1 MWPMSECLLDVGKA
15 LEDISIICN
24 GRSDLEVWFSKEAF
38 KLEVGSVAS
47 LVLVDICN
55 GKPSLEVGLASSLLV
70 LLGGLEV
77 GLAAS
82 LLVLLGNANDLEE
95 ARAVEPECNRA
106 ASPEIENEIKEKK
119 LQSRRLS

>member
-47 LVLVDICN
+47 LVLVDICI
-55 GKPSLEVGLASSLLV
+55 GKP
-70 LLGGLEV
+70 GLEV

-106 ASPEIENEIKEKK
+106 ASPEIEK
-119 LQSRRLS
+119 

>member
-1 MWPMSECLLDVGKA
+1 MWPMSECLLDVGNA
-15 LEDISIICN
+15 LEVISIICN

-55 GKPSLEVGLASSLLV
+55 GKP
-70 LLGGLEV
+70 GLEV

>member
-38 KLEVGSVAS
+38 LEVGSVAS

-55 GKPSLEVGLASSLLV
+55 GKP
-70 LLGGLEV
+70 GLEV

-106 ASPEIENEIKEKK
+106 ASPEIESPDHQRYTCRTHPA
-119 LQSRRLS
+119 L